1 MKKYLQ
7 GTLFHIQTDL
17 YLKKCEWNYKDGQL
31 FQSWIG
37 IIKLSGKHT
46 RSAKRLM
53 TGGHRTQLDRSP
65 PVGDEHE
72 GSDHHDGDH
81 RFFNGG
87 TLASSPKLDVEA
99 EDDEEEPSTT
109 FDALDMDL
117 VNGPNPWLPAYGFQ
131 LQHRSHFQ
139 PTHEDLRTNGSYSTV
154 DIRGRFGENEE
165 RKEKAKVAIIITI
178 YPNTVLVQQV
188 DFLETILEETSDD
201 LQSDSDRS
209 GTTYWVG
216 SDSETESVIHIRANR
231 LAGYLENGSNND
243 IEEQVNV
250 FAKNAERK
258 IMYLGYKKD
267 IRRHFIA
274 ILALTNLGNAGKW
287 SRVVK
292 FGRRS
297 KLTDCDPQSDM
308 KKELH
313 PRLFCFLWKD
323 ERLDGSGSE
332 CNSGAARKKRRR
344 GGKYNGGNER
354 EHQAVF
360 DDYPASPR
368 SSRSS
373 ASSRSSSLL
382 QFESLERTCATL
394 SPSSYSFD
402 SLEYPNR
409 SNASHPGNTSPDS
422 LEQDYD
428 KALPN
433 GFGNVDHFSR
443 IRPYR
448 SFESLDTCQKEEEE
462 FGHGCLTNGFTP
474 LYLKRNA
481 ELSGTRSNG
490 YHRPSRDFWHEDDE
504 YEDNNDDDDD
514 DDDDEDGVEEDLE
527 EQCASRASKDNRSST
542 VELEDRLMVFGD
554 CTYATSLDY
563 RNTIDLREIG
573 VESRRDALLDLKS
586 GQAGVSSSFRLLQT
600 RLNIAGNMA
609 HVRNN
614 MVADHYHH
622 HHHHHHHHHLPLHHH
637 HYQTQ
642 HNQHEQQQLHGYE
655 QHEQQHQRQG
665 WSNED
670 CFNFRF
676 TDKSQSAPSLLT
688 TVDESTRVP
697 SSRSFFPTSNH
708 FASISSNL
716 FENYT
721 RVASVPVDLNL
732 CGVEATRDDDTPSPV
747 SDPSSV
753 PREPDEMAEVSNSS
767 DSGVQSGEK
776 RQSKKSLDEEEEE
789 EAKRKKCSSSVR
801 TQGSSYNAI
810 LDGRMVDE
818 ECAGGEHCSR
828 KRVTSTV
835 KTQDRALDG
844 MGAIEQ
850 LKRSQFEEDSS
861 NGNAA
866 SDGIDGG
873 PTTVE
878 RTPSGKQQRPWKVK
892 NNASYELAQQF
903 EIDERNFRSSKWR
916 REIGNEGEKA
926 GGRSVGRKRKVLN
939 NASYELAQ
947 QCDYIKALQSCRGA
961 FQRMDA
967 CDELEEPI
975 LARKSSLRLRVS
987 DMVQQ
992 MSSSSTSNLTAAYR
1006 NDERSY
1012 MDTRPYS
1019 KSTENISTQFST
1031 APFTRIPINEL
1042 GQRLLGEKQKEK
1054 EVEGE
1059 EETLLSQIKKNSD
1072 PFSIY
1077 GDDPSARALV
1087 DDEVDLPCLET
1098 KPIIGTSSVEGSASQ
1113 GTSSNETI
1121 PHRSFSTLERQR
1133 EGQRENEK
1141 EEEEEEEAEEEDH
1154 RPIDDPSS
1162 EDKNES
1168 PSTIPTTVLSS
1179 SACNGRNGSGEL
1191 LWRVIVEKQEKEA
1204 TVEKV
1209 TKREEENEKRKKR
1222 EKEREKEG
1230 AEEARGHEQQH
1241 GVHGVGVGPPPG
1253 GSSNSDGLEPD
1264 GERSGNPAVAV
1275 AVDTNHRGD
1284 RDKRHEENAAATTA
1298 PVRVNDNDDNDD
1310 DNEEEG
1316 HAATVMSATTTTTT
1330 TATTTNAK
1338 PRLFVTPASPV
1349 IVGPTIGNN
1358 DTSAARFQRNMVVD
1372 ASSATTVKE
1381 ERKKGGLGGFLQR
1394 FSRLRFSGR
1403 SKVPRS
1409 EVQKK
1414 SDTIGQVNRAKVTG
1428 EEKVKKEPDY
1438 IIIPLHP
1445 PEEERQ
1451 KQDQQQQNVAEN
1463 RGEDTGNGRTV
1474 ADVQRST
1481 SNIRS
1486 LRDTDCRKVSRIY
1499 QHHIDKE
1506 ASSARD
1512 RISRQEFV

>member
-1 MKKYLQ
+1 
-7 GTLFHIQTDL
+7 
-17 YLKKCEWNYKDGQL
+17 
-31 FQSWIG
+31 
-37 IIKLSGKHT
+37 
-46 RSAKRLM
+46 
-53 TGGHRTQLDRSP
+53 
-65 PVGDEHE
+65 
-72 GSDHHDGDH
+72 
-81 RFFNGG
+81 
-87 TLASSPKLDVEA
+87 
-99 EDDEEEPSTT
+99 
-109 FDALDMDL
+109 
-117 VNGPNPWLPAYGFQ
+117 
-131 LQHRSHFQ
+131 
-139 PTHEDLRTNGSYSTV
+139 
-154 DIRGRFGENEE
+154 
-165 RKEKAKVAIIITI
+165 
-178 YPNTVLVQQV
+178 
-188 DFLETILEETSDD
+188 
-201 LQSDSDRS
+201 
-209 GTTYWVG
+209 
-216 SDSETESVIHIRANR
+216 
-231 LAGYLENGSNND
+231 
-243 IEEQVNV
+243 
-250 FAKNAERK
+250 
-258 IMYLGYKKD
+258 
-267 IRRHFIA
+267 
-274 ILALTNLGNAGKW
+274 
-287 SRVVK
+287 
-292 FGRRS
+292 
-297 KLTDCDPQSDM
+297 
-308 KKELH
+308 
-313 PRLFCFLWKD
+313 
-323 ERLDGSGSE
+323 
-332 CNSGAARKKRRR
+332 
-344 GGKYNGGNER
+344 
-354 EHQAVF
+354 
-360 DDYPASPR
+360 
-368 SSRSS
+368 
-373 ASSRSSSLL
+373 
-382 QFESLERTCATL
+382 
-394 SPSSYSFD
+394 
-402 SLEYPNR
+402 
-409 SNASHPGNTSPDS
+409 
-422 LEQDYD
+422 
-428 KALPN
+428 
-433 GFGNVDHFSR
+433 
-443 IRPYR
+443 
-448 SFESLDTCQKEEEE
+448 
-462 FGHGCLTNGFTP
+462 
-474 LYLKRNA
+474 
-481 ELSGTRSNG
+481 
-490 YHRPSRDFWHEDDE
+490 
-504 YEDNNDDDDD
+504 
-514 DDDDEDGVEEDLE
+514 
-527 EQCASRASKDNRSST
+527 
-542 VELEDRLMVFGD
+542 MVFGD
-554 CTYATSLDY
+554 CNYATSLDY

-573 VESRRDALLDLKS
+573 VESKRDALLDLKS

-622 HHHHHHHHHLPLHHH
+622 QQYHHHHHHHHYHLPPHHHH
-637 HYQTQ
+637 HY

-688 TVDESTRVP
+688 TVDESAR
-697 SSRSFFPTSNH
+697 SSFFQTSNH
-708 FASISSNL
+708 FAQISTNL

-747 SDPSSV
+747 SDRTFGV
-753 PREPDEMAEVSNSS
+753 PRECSKNEMAEVSNSS

-776 RQSKKSLDEEEEE
+776 RQSKKSLEEEEEEEEEE
-789 EAKRKKCSSSVR
+789 EAKKCSSSVR

-828 KRVTSTV
+828 KVRVASTV

-850 LKRSQFEEDSS
+850 LKRSQLGEDSS

-873 PTTVE
+873 PTVE

-903 EIDERNFRSSKWR
+903 EIDERNFRWR
-916 REIGNEGEKA
+916 RETGSEGEKA
-926 GGRSVGRKRKVLN
+926 GGRSVTGRKRKVLN

-967 CDELEEPI
+967 CDELEE
-975 LARKSSLRLRVS
+975 ARSSPRLLRLS

-992 MSSSSTSNLTAAYR
+992 MSSSSSTSNLTAAYR
-1006 NDERSY
+1006 NDETRSSY
-1012 MDTRPYS
+1012 TRPYS

-1042 GQRLLGEKQKEK
+1042 GQRLLAEKQKEA
-1054 EVEGE
+1054 EGE
-1059 EETLLSQIKKNSD
+1059 EETLLGQIKKNSD
-1072 PFSIY
+1072 PFSTY
-1077 GDDPSARALV
+1077 GDDPNARSLV
-1087 DDEVDLPCLET
+1087 DDEVDLPCFET
-1098 KPIIGTSSVEGSASQ
+1098 KPIIGISSVEGSASLIE

-1121 PHRSFSTLERQR
+1121 PRRSFSTLERVGSNACSDEAAVSSAVSKDLHTTATNSDTSDAVAVVEASSCSKRSFIGDFYPEKIVRLQQR
-1133 EGQRENEK
+1133 EKEK
-1141 EEEEEEEAEEEDH
+1141 EEEEEEVVDH

-1179 SACNGRNGSGEL
+1179 PACNGRNGSSGEL
-1191 LWRVIVEKQEKEA
+1191 LWRVIVEKQGKEA
-1204 TVEKV
+1204 TAEKAA
-1209 TKREEENEKRKKR
+1209 KREEESEGEKKRKKR
-1222 EKEREKEG
+1222 EREAREKEG
-1230 AEEARGHEQQH
+1230 AEEARGHEPQH
-1241 GVHGVGVGPPPG
+1241 GVHGVGVGPPPCG
-1253 GSSNSDGLEPD
+1253 GSNSDGLEPD

-1298 PVRVNDNDDNDD
+1298 PVRVNDNDNDDDDDD

-1316 HAATVMSATTTTTT
+1316 HAATVMSATTTTTAT
-1330 TATTTNAK
+1330 IASTANAK

-1358 DTSAARFQRNMVVD
+1358 DTSTARYQRNMVVD

-1414 SDTIGQVNRAKVTG
+1414 SDTIGQVNRAKVAG

-1451 KQDQQQQNVAEN
+1451 KEDQQQQNVEN
-1463 RGEDTGNGRTV
+1463 RAEDTAGNGRTV

-1481 SNIRS
+1481 SNIR
-1486 LRDTDCRKVSRIY
+1486 
-1499 QHHIDKE
+1499 
-1506 ASSARD
+1506 
-1512 RISRQEFV
+1512 